1 MWRNPFSEL
10 LGGTDMNSSRMTDK
24 MKKILS
30 SVNSLSDIDFET
42 MWSNAFS
49 DPLEGVDMNST
60 RMASTE

>member
-1 MWRNPFSEL
+1 
-10 LGGTDMNSSRMTDK
+10 MNSSRMTDK